1 MKSSAGRA
9 AAVAAATMCA
19 GAADLPWP
27 SGFDDVVAARE
38 AAVLPVAVAGDA
50 TGLDLSGGVRRA
62 TPAAGSAEAPFD
74 SWRAFSLPSAAM
86 PFDTMAPGCLLF
98 FR

>member
-1 MKSSAGRA
+1 MKNSSGLSA
-9 AAVAAATMCA
+9 ALAVAAMCA
-19 GAADLPWP
+19 GAIDLPWP
-27 SGFDDVVAARE
+27 GDFDVVVAARK

-62 TPAAGSAEAPFD
+62 TPVVGSAEAPFD

-86 PFDTMAPGCLLF
+86 PFDTMAPGFLLF
-98 FR
+98 LR